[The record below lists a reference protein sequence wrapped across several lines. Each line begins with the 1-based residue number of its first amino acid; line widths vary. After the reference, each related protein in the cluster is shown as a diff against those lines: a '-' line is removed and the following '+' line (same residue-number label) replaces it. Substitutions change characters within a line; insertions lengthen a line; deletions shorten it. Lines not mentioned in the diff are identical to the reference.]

1 MMNLMTMTN
10 KLVKI
15 IALTLQ
21 QQINVGR
28 KQPIRVRYI
37 EKVVLIEQ
45 WMNLSIEKLAELSVS
60 ALEELFVNPP
70 YTVSIHPMLPPSRLT
85 WRTYHRSVP
94 IGTLFL
100 YSDGTPTRQY
110 MIGDARRSRCGD
122 RPQSSRGSGCRN
134 HRLNRRRCCRRHT
147 PHHTDNRNRDTTSHC
162 RQTIHR
168 RRGVLF
174 NCSFFLN
181 TQVLLNTF
189 GH

>member
-60 ALEELFVNPP
+60 ALEKIFVNPHC
-70 YTVSIHPMLPPSRLT
+70 TVSIHSM
-85 WRTYHRSVP
+85 
-94 IGTLFL
+94 
-100 YSDGTPTRQY
+100 
-110 MIGDARRSRCGD
+110 
-122 RPQSSRGSGCRN
+122 
-134 HRLNRRRCCRRHT
+134 
-147 PHHTDNRNRDTTSHC
+147 
-162 RQTIHR
+162 
-168 RRGVLF
+168 
-174 NCSFFLN
+174 
-181 TQVLLNTF
+181 
-189 GH
+189 